1 MAYEKQT
8 WVTGE
13 VITKEKLNHMEDG
26 IANSGEAIIVEQN
39 EEMALNYTWQEIKDF
54 LSEKKSLYFYNEA
67 ELIDDGLQV
76 NFEPICCVKKEA
88 SGGEI
93 LEYEFNV
100 YTPTR
105 YFKTTVANGY
115 PVYVDERA

>member
-26 IANSGEAIIVEQN
+26 IADSGGAIIVEQN
-39 EEMALNYTWQEIKDF
+39 EETALNYTWEEIKDF
-54 LSEKKSLYFYNEA
+54 LSEKKSLYIYAET

-76 NFEPICCVKKEA
+76 TFEPICSVKKVA

-93 LEYEFNV
+93 QEYQFYV

-105 YFKTTVANGY
+105 YFMTTVANGY
-115 PVYVDERA
+115 PVYVDDRA